1 MQATTIDA
9 VIESLVTAQSVD
21 VTRAG
26 PAMSAREAHVYRE
39 SLRGLVR
46 LAQAEQLRDM
56 RTSVKR
62 LTETDPAAHDVPAAD
77 APLWQLKNN

>member
-9 VIESLVTAQSVD
+9 VIESLVTARSAGA
-21 VTRAG
+21 TRAG
-26 PAMSAREAHVYRE
+26 PVMSVREAHLYRE

-56 RTSVKR
+56 RASVKR
-62 LTETDPAAHDVPAAD
+62 LTETDPAASDVPAAA
-77 APLWQLKNN
+77 APLWQLKNS